1 MNSTKKKKII
11 KRNIIMLSIATAIAM
26 VCAVPVL
33 GWFTRQR
40 RMSTFA
46 KVKSPTALNIGAGN
60 KEDSVYID
68 LGDIDVED
76 SMVTSKSFVFC
87 VYSDEN
93 KGNYKLQLAHTT
105 NIPFTYKIYS
115 ARATDDENQATVTY
129 VSQEDSNT
137 YYYKKG
143 EEIQGAY
150 LNKQADKQIAN
161 ENKHN
166 DTYGDYNNV
175 QINAEPL
182 YWQNTSPINPVGI
195 ENESGFVDYYIL
207 ELSWTT
213 GEIKNDKETD
223 IVYLTAGMV

>member
-1 MNSTKKKKII
+1 MNSTKNNKKFKT
-11 KRNIIMLSIATAIAM
+11 NMIMLCIATAIAI

-33 GWFTRQR
+33 GWFTKQR
-40 RMSTFA
+40 RMSTLA
-46 KVKSPTALNIGAGN
+46 KVKPPTALNIGAGN

-76 SMVTSKSFVFC
+76 SQVTSKSFVFC

-93 KGNYKLQLAHTT
+93 KGSYKLQLAHTT
-105 NIPFTYKIYS
+105 NIPFTYKIYFAS
-115 ARATDDENQATVTY
+115 ATDDQNEATVTY
-129 VSQEDSNT
+129 VSKENTNT
-137 YYYKKG
+137 YYYKKVK
-143 EEIQGAY
+143 EIQGAY

-182 YWQNTSPINPVGI
+182 YWQNTSAINPIGNQG
-195 ENESGFVDYYIL
+195 ENGFVDYYIL
-207 ELSWTT
+207 ELSWKT
-213 GEIKNDKETD
+213 GNLKNDKETD
-223 IVYLTAGMV
+223 MVYLTAGMV